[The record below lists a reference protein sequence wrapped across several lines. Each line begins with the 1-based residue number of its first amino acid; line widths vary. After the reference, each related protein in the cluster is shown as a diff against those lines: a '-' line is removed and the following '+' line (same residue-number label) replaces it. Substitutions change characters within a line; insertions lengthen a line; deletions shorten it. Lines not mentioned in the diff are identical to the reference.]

1 MNTHHDGAADMT
13 TNNDAI
19 APNSS
24 KNLHARRSLLPR
36 LAGLTLALAI
46 ALPVAAQAPAFDA
59 NRFGPAAPL
68 SGLQGDRA
76 QPAPVLRPVIAAEPE
91 FELEPGDYLWNPE
104 ASPAGPLVVVVSLPE
119 QRAHV
124 YRNGVRIAVST
135 ISSGKPGHETPTG
148 VFPILQKREEHYS
161 NLYNNAPMPFMQ
173 RLTWDGIAL
182 HAGRIPGQPASHG
195 CVRLPLDF
203 ARKLFS
209 ITEHGST
216 VVVADAA
223 SHGPSVAYPGD
234 SAPVDA
240 VTGLPLDR
248 MDNIAVEGGSTEM
261 TASLE

>member
-1 MNTHHDGAADMT
+1 MNTHHDAT
-13 TNNDAI
+13 P
-19 APNSS
+19 PNPSTHS
-24 KNLHARRSLLPR
+24 HGRRTLLPR

-46 ALPVAAQAPAFDA
+46 ALPVSAQAPAFDA
-59 NRFGPAAPL
+59 NRFDAAAPV
-68 SGLQGDRA
+68 SGLHADRA
-76 QPAPVLRPVIAAEPE
+76 QPAPVLKPVVAADPT

-182 HAGRIPGQPASHG
+182 HAGRIPGKPASHG
-195 CVRLPLDF
+195 CVRLPHEF

-234 SAPVDA
+234 AAPVDA

-248 MDNIAVEGGSTEM
+248 MDSIAAEGGSTEM

>member
-13 TNNDAI
+13 THNDAI
-19 APNSS
+19 ARTSS
-24 KNLHARRSLLPR
+24 RNVHARRSLLPR

-46 ALPVAAQAPAFDA
+46 ALPVSAQAPVFDA
-59 NRFGPAAPL
+59 TRTGVAPV
-68 SGLQGDRA
+68 SGLQADRA
-76 QPAPVLRPVIAAEPE
+76 QPAPMLKPVVAADPT
-91 FELEPGDYLWNPE
+91 FELEPGDYLWNPD

-182 HAGRIPGQPASHG
+182 HAGRIPGTPASHG
-195 CVRLPLDF
+195 CVRLPHEF

-216 VVVADAA
+216 VVVADDA

-234 SAPVDA
+234 TTPVDA
-240 VTGLPLDR
+240 ITGLPLDV
-248 MDNIAVEGGSTEM
+248 MDSIAAEQGGSTEL

>member
-1 MNTHHDGAADMT
+1 MKT
-13 TNNDAI
+13 TT
-19 APNSS
+19 SRS
-24 KNLHARRSLLPR
+24 FRLHRSLLTV
-36 LAGLTLALAI
+36 AALA
-46 ALPVAAQAPAFDA
+46 AFATFGAPAFAADDLSP
-59 NRFGPAAPL
+59 GDTVIGTDAPL
-68 SGLQGDRA
+68 APGKFEWTPDASSSG
-76 QPAPVLRPVIAAEPE
+76 PI
-91 FELEPGDYLWNPE
+91 
-104 ASPAGPLVVVVSLPE
+104 VVVVSLPA
-119 QRAHV
+119 QMAHV
-124 YRNGVRIAVST
+124 YRGDTRIGRTT
-135 ISSGKPGHETPTG
+135 ISSGREGHDTPPGTYE
-148 VFPILQKREEHYS
+148 ILEKRRDHRS

-182 HAGRIPGQPASHG
+182 HAGRIPGKPASHG
-195 CVRLPLDF
+195 CVRLPHEF

-248 MDNIAVEGGSTEM
+248 MDSIAAEGGSTEM